1 MPSDS
6 PATPDQHISWLERPG
21 DDFPYYRGDPV
32 RISGRQ
38 WWIVMAAVVIGYAVL
53 ILPPPGFRGP
63 VSSFVPAILFSA
75 IPLAV
80 LAFVAGG
87 AWKALF
93 RRLRWRDFL
102 WMIAFAALN
111 FVVAMVAGSIIAML
125 VETTTNEAVGGTG
138 NLESADRLLFFART
152 GIQLFGE
159 EVMSI
164 LPFLALMYWLV
175 SVRGMGRTGAIVIA
189 TLVVALLFAAVH
201 LPTYGWNVVQV
212 VLGVGVARIV
222 LLIPYLM
229 TKNIL
234 VSTGAHI
241 LNDWNTFMLAVLAAS
256 TASG

>member
-1 MPSDS
+1 MHTDS
-6 PATPDQHISWLERPG
+6 PASPDQRISWLERPG

-80 LAFVAGG
+80 LASVAGG

-111 FVVAMVAGSIIAML
+111 FVVAIIAGNIIAML
-125 VETTTNEAVGGTG
+125 VETTANEAVASTG
-138 NLESADRLLFFART
+138 NLERGEQLLLFARSSV
-152 GIQLFGE
+152 QLFGE

-201 LPTYGWNVVQV
+201 LPTYGWNVIQV

-241 LNDWNTFMLAVLAAS
+241 LNDWSSFTLAILAAA
-256 TASG
+256 TASS